1 MTNAL
6 PRNAQAKI
14 IEREF
19 RNFTFLSRLF
29 ETYCGSNPAVKPEKL
44 KHKLKGGHIP
54 LDGELARIVEDMIEG
69 YFNLQ
74 PYNGKVT
81 QDKGKTRLEVYRQY
95 LTTVRK
101 ASEDDLNLMMMRSER
116 LQTIGRNGVY
126 VRISGQKLFYYDD
139 DLLMMQGKKVFVR
152 YDPEAMETVR
162 VYDEDE
168 RFLKTVSLAADMMRE
183 YGANK
188 EDISKSMAE
197 KRRWQRKAKDAVEA
211 QRQNIVSL
219 YGHINML
226 DIFVRAAH
234 ENREGLLASGNDTEI
249 IELAMAEERQD
260 LPKAAGGETVTVDRA
275 RMIKNNE

>member
-1 MTNAL
+1 
-6 PRNAQAKI
+6 
-14 IEREF
+14 
-19 RNFTFLSRLF
+19 
-29 ETYCGSNPAVKPEKL
+29 
-44 KHKLKGGHIP
+44 
-54 LDGELARIVEDMIEG
+54 
-69 YFNLQ
+69 
-74 PYNGKVT
+74 
-81 QDKGKTRLEVYRQY
+81 
-95 LTTVRK
+95 
-101 ASEDDLNLMMMRSER
+101 
-116 LQTIGRNGVY
+116 
-126 VRISGQKLFYYDD
+126 
-139 DLLMMQGKKVFVR
+139 MQGKKVFVR